1 MDGSRAE
8 PGTGR
13 TGANASGASLME
25 VRDLAVHFPVT
36 KGAFLK
42 REVGRVKAVDGV
54 SFSIRRGEVLGLV
67 GESGC
72 GKTTLARSILKLVEP
87 TAGQILIDGAD
98 IWAQDRAANL
108 AYRRRVQA
116 VFQDPFSSLNPRMTV
131 GDAVAEPFRIHH
143 ADRGRDAIDARVR
156 ELLDLCGLPARLVSR
171 YPHEMSGGQRQ
182 RVGIARALA
191 LEADLIVC
199 DEAVSALDVS
209 IQAQVINLL
218 EDLRREL
225 DLTYLFIGHDLGVIR
240 HLCDRVAVMYLGR
253 VAELAEA
260 EDLFDEPLH
269 PYTRALLSAIPVPD
283 PTLEATREHVVL
295 SGEIPSPLSPP
306 SGCVFHPRCP
316 RAVGRCEREPP
327 TLREE
332 RPAHLAACL
341 RIDEPDS
348 PGDGDVGRDPNPADA
363 HGAPPSRSDD
373 DPHGELH

>member
-1 MDGSRAE
+1 MEGSRA
-8 PGTGR
+8 GTEAAAER
-13 TGANASGASLME
+13 VDAVAPNLME

-87 TAGQILIDGAD
+87 TRGSILVDGED
-98 IWAQDRAANL
+98 IWAQDKAANL

-131 GDAVAEPFRIHH
+131 GDTIAEPFRIHH
-143 ADRGRDAIDARVR
+143 AERGRAAIDARVR
-156 ELLDLCGLPARLVSR
+156 ELLDLCGLPARMVSR

-191 LEADLIVC
+191 LDADLIVC

-253 VAELAEA
+253 VAELADG
-260 EDLFDEPLH
+260 EDLFEEPLH
-269 PYTRALLSAIPVPD
+269 PYTTALLSAIPVPD
-283 PTLEATREHVVL
+283 PRVEAARGHVVL
-295 SGEIPSPLSPP
+295 GGEIPSPLSPP

-316 RAVGRCEREPP
+316 RARARCGQEAP
-327 TLREE
+327 TLEE
-332 RPAHLAACL
+332 HRPAHLAACL
-341 RIDEPDS
+341 RVDESD
-348 PGDGDVGRDPNPADA
+348 DR
-363 HGAPPSRSDD
+363 PPST
-373 DPHGELH
+373 

>member
-1 MDGSRAE
+1 MNERAPPGGTTGS
-8 PGTGR
+8 GK
-13 TGANASGASLME
+13 LLE

-36 KGAFLK
+36 RGAFLK
-42 REVGRVKAVDGV
+42 REVGRVRAVDGV
-54 SFSIRRGEVLGLV
+54 SFSIRRGEVFGLV

-87 TAGQILIDGAD
+87 TAGQVLIDGED
-98 IWAQDRAANL
+98 IWRQDRAANL

-131 GDAVAEPFRIHH
+131 GDTVAEPFLIHR
-143 ADRGRDAIDARVR
+143 AGLGRATIEAKVR
-156 ELLDLCGLPARLVSR
+156 ELLELCGLPARLVSR

-209 IQAQVINLL
+209 VQAQVINLL
-218 EDLRREL
+218 EELRREL

-253 VAELAEA
+253 VAELADTEA
-260 EDLFDEPLH
+260 LFEEPLH
-269 PYTRALLSAIPVPD
+269 PYTGALLSAIPVPD
-283 PTLEATREHVVL
+283 PVHEATREPTVL
-295 SGEIPSPLSPP
+295 RGEIPSPLSPP
-306 SGCVFHPRCP
+306 DGCVFHPRCP
-316 RAVGRCEREPP
+316 RAVERCGREVPP
-327 TLREE
+327 LQEE

-341 RIDEPDS
+341 RIDEPD
-348 PGDGDVGRDPNPADA
+348 P
-363 HGAPPSRSDD
+363 PPSLSDD
-373 DPHGELH
+373 TLPTTRRTEHRPHEP

>member
-1 MDGSRAE
+1 MSEGDGTAVRA
-8 PGTGR
+8 T
-13 TGANASGASLME
+13 GASLME

-42 REVGRVKAVDGV
+42 REVGRVRAVDGV

-87 TAGQILIDGAD
+87 TAGSILIDGED
-98 IWAQDRAANL
+98 IWAQDKAANL

-116 VFQDPFSSLNPRMTV
+116 VFQDPFSSLNPRMSV
-131 GDAVAEPFRIHH
+131 GDTVAEPFHIHH
-143 ADRGRDAIDARVR
+143 ADMSRDAIDARVR
-156 ELLDLCGLPARLVSR
+156 ELLGLCGLPARMASR

-253 VAELAEA
+253 VAELASA
-260 EDLFDEPLH
+260 EDLFEDPLH
-269 PYTRALLSAIPVPD
+269 PYTDALLSAIPVPD
-283 PTLEATREHVVL
+283 PVAEAAREHVVL
-295 SGEIPSPLSPP
+295 GGEIPSPLSPP
-306 SGCVFHPRCP
+306 TGCVFHPRCP
-316 RAVGRCEREPP
+316 RAVSRCTNVVPS
-327 TLREE
+327 LREE

-341 RIDEPDS
+341 RIDEPDKTS
-348 PGDGDVGRDPNPADA
+348 
-363 HGAPPSRSDD
+363 SRSVQAVPVDASAPLPSSD
-373 DPHGELH
+373 EPTRGDQHR